1 MILLLLSLLAGIL
14 TVLAPCTI
22 SLLPVIV
29 GGSVSGGQSI
39 RRAIT
44 VTASLG
50 VSVILFTLILKVSTA
65 FINIPQSFW
74 EILSGVIIAGLGL
87 TMLFP
92 SLYDRLP
99 WVSTMNV
106 ESNKLLGV
114 GYTKKNFW
122 GDVIIGAALG
132 PVFSSCSPT
141 YFLILATV
149 LPRSL
154 GAGVIYLLA
163 YAIGLSGTLLV
174 VAFAGQKLL
183 AKLGVASD
191 PNGRIKKTIGVI
203 FIIVGVAIAVGYDK
217 KVESSLTNSGGFFDV
232 TKIEQKLLSKEL
244 PTSGSAAAPEQVDIS
259 GASTSTPTSPA
270 ATLLDAQA
278 RLAYKALHYQKAPE
292 ITDPSGFINTGGQ
305 PITFSQFKGKK
316 VILVDFWT
324 YSCINCLR
332 TIPFVEALNDKYSSE
347 GLEVVSIHTPEF
359 AFEHVLANVQ
369 KAVTSLGVKYPV
381 VLDNNYGT
389 WNAFGNEYWPQQYII
404 DTDGYVV
411 YSHSGEGNDA
421 ATEAAIQKALAEQDQ
436 ILGNG
441 QTVSTGTVSPAGMT
455 DISTADI
462 ESPETYFGYNR
473 NSYLANGNVG
483 TPGPETLALPPAGS
497 IEPNKLYLGGS
508 WNFMSEY
515 AEASA
520 NAAIEYQYHADDIY
534 FVAASENPNGT
545 RVKVLLD
552 GQPVPASMMGADM
565 NADGTALIKDN
576 RLYKLVTNPT
586 SGTHTIT
593 ITALD
598 TGLDA
603 YTFTFG

>member
-1 MILLLLSLLAGIL
+1 MILLALSFLAGIL

-29 GGSVSGGQSI
+29 GGSVGGGQSI

-50 VSVILFTLILKVSTA
+50 VSVIAFTLILKVSTA

-74 EILSGVIIAGLGL
+74 EIFSGVIIILLGI
-87 TMLFP
+87 TMIVP

-99 WVSTMNV
+99 WVSKMNQ

-122 GDVIIGAALG
+122 GDVIIGGALG

-154 GAGVIYLLA
+154 GAGIIYLLA

-183 AKLGVASD
+183 ARLGVASD
-191 PNGRIKKTIGVI
+191 PNGRIKKIVGVI
-203 FIIVGVAIAVGYDK
+203 FLIVGLAIAFGYDK
-217 KVESSLTNSGGFFDV
+217 KIESSLTASSGFFDV
-232 TKIEQKLLSKEL
+232 TKIETKLLTKAL
-244 PTSGSAAAPEQVDIS
+244 P
-259 GASTSTPTSPA
+259 STPSTGTP
-270 ATLLDAQA
+270 
-278 RLAYKALHYQKAPE
+278 APE
-292 ITDPSGFINTGGQ
+292 ITNPSGFINTGGQ
-305 PITFSQFKGKK
+305 PITFTQFKGKK

-332 TIPFVEALNDKYSSE
+332 TIPFVEALNTKYSDA
-347 GLEVVSIHTPEF
+347 GLEVISIHTPEF

-369 KAVTSLGVKYPV
+369 QAVTSLGITYPI
-381 VLDNNYGT
+381 VLDNDYGT
-389 WNAFGNEYWPQQYII
+389 WNAFQNEYWPQQYLI
-404 DTDGYVV
+404 DLNGNIV
-411 YSHSGEGNDA
+411 YSHSGEGDDA
-421 ATEAAIQKALAEQDQ
+421 ATEAAIQSALAARDTA
-436 ILGNG
+436 LGLPN
-441 QTVSTGTVSPAGMT
+441 TVPTGTINLGTP
-455 DISTADI
+455 DIATADI
-462 ESPETYFGYNR
+462 ESPETYFGSNR
-473 NSYLANGNVG
+473 NQYLGNGA
-483 TPGPETLALPPAGS
+483 PGAAGSKTLTLPPA
-497 IEPNKLYLGGS
+497 ILRQPNMLYLGGT
-508 WNFMSEY
+508 WNFQPEY
-515 AEASA
+515 ATATTAGDEIA
-520 NAAIEYQYHADDIY
+520 YTYHADDIY
-534 FVAASENPNGT
+534 FVAASENPAGT

-552 GQPVPASMMGADM
+552 GAPIPAAMRGADV
-565 NADGTALIKDN
+565 ATDGTALIKDN
-576 RLYKLVTNPT
+576 RLYKLVTSAT
-586 SGTHTIT
+586 SGTRTVTIQT
-593 ITALD
+593 LD